1 MGIRTVIPGPP
12 GTGKTFRL
20 VNHYLE
26 KEINEYKTDPQKIIF
41 ISYSNAAINDVSIK
55 HNLLYIS
62 TMHRLGTKELKIN
75 TTHLIADTRFEQ
87 VMYRKEKSS
96 KIFELDSI
104 SNKNNMIFGS
114 IASPDLKIISDL
126 ISKFRKSI
134 KFKSIYDDIYPLC

>member
-1 MGIRTVIPGPP
+1 MKTIILGPP

-26 KEINEYKTDPQKIIF
+26 KEINKYKTDPQKIIF

-75 TTHLIADTRFEQ
+75 TEKLLLQGKRKWDIFKNQEGHEAYREMSFET
-87 VMYRKEKSS
+87 K
-96 KIFELDSI
+96 LDAAG
-104 SNKNNMIFGS
+104 NPQYENNHMR
-114 IASPDLKIISDL
+114 IIQYARA
-126 ISKFRKSI
+126 KK
-134 KFKSIYDDIYPLC
+134 